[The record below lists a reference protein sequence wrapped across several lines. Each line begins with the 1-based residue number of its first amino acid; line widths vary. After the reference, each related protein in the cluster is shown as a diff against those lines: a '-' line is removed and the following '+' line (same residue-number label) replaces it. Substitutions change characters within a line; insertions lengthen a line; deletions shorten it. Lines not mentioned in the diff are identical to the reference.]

1 MCPILPVGGDDY
13 GGRMGGQAGEVLI
26 RPMRPDDVPMAEQL
40 SDAAFLDLDR
50 RVQRRD
56 EPDPQPRTDD
66 HRAGWIA
73 RTRHFLDTD
82 PGGCWVVDDAD
93 GTMAGFATSIRR
105 EGTWI
110 LATYA
115 VRPGLQGLGI
125 GKQVLDRA
133 LEHSQGCLQGML
145 SASDDPRAVR
155 RYLLAGFT
163 MHPQMS
169 LTGVVDRGAIPAGT
183 GSRVREGTAADTELM
198 DSLDRRAR
206 GAGHGPDHPMLQGLF
221 RTIVSDTTAGSGYA
235 YLSRAGAVVLLAA
248 SNRRTAEKLLWS
260 AIAEGPPEQE
270 IRHVTAANDWAVTV
284 GTAAR
289 LELRTQGYLAL
300 RALRPP
306 TTYLH
311 HGALL

>member
-1 MCPILPVGGDDY
+1 M
-13 GGRMGGQAGEVLI
+13 GEVVV
-26 RPMRPDDVPMAEQL
+26 RPMRPEDVPVAEHL
-40 SDAAFLDLDR
+40 SDVAFLELDR
-50 RVQRRD
+50 ATYRRD
-56 EPDPQPRTDD
+56 QPDPQPRAAV
-66 HRAGWIA
+66 HRAGWVE

-82 PGGCWVVDDAD
+82 PGGCWVADDAD
-93 GTMAGFATSIRR
+93 GSMAGFATSIRR

-115 VRPGLQGLGI
+115 VRPGLQGRGI

-133 LEHSQGCLQGML
+133 LEHSRGCLQGML

-169 LTGVVDRGAIPAGT
+169 LGGTVDRTAIPPGT

-206 GAGHGPDHPMLQGLF
+206 GAGHGPDHPLLQRLF
-221 RTIVSDTTAGSGYA
+221 RSIVSDTTAGSGYA
-235 YLSRAGAVVLLAA
+235 YLSPAGAVVLLAA
-248 SNRRTAEKLLWS
+248 SNRRTAEKLLW
-260 AIAEGPPEQE
+260 AAVADAPAEQTIA
-270 IRHVTAANDWAVTV
+270 HVTAANDWAVDV

-289 LELRTQGYLAL
+289 LDLRTQGYLAL
-300 RALRPP
+300 RGLQPP
-306 TTYLH
+306 TPYLH
-311 HGALL
+311 NGALL